1 MLLKTAHQET
11 QSDVT
16 DPTPKNGYQES
27 FVLKYQQEP
36 SVEKKYE
43 SYYCTSELW

>member
-16 DPTPKNGYQES
+16 DPMPKNGYQES
-27 FVLKYQQEP
+27 FVSKYQPEP
-36 SVEKKYE
+36 SVEKKHE
-43 SYYCTSELW
+43 SYYILYE